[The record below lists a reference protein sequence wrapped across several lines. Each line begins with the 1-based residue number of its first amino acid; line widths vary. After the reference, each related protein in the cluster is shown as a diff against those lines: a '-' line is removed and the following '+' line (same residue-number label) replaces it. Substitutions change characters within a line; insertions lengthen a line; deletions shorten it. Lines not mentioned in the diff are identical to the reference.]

1 MLDQLPQELLSL
13 IALYLDRGDL
23 YRLVITSRQLCTAF
37 QHSLYKDVRLRIETN
52 NRQVI
57 SAFLYAVTRTPQLAS
72 HVHSLNIRCWIV
84 PTTYLNEYSKKLA
97 FDAVLVGRL
106 LDERKGYSE
115 KERSKWLKD
124 LEKDDID
131 AWVALLIP
139 QLKELRKLTFS
150 WPYGHWHLY
159 GMLENMHLENE
170 PMLPHLREVYI
181 SSSGVVNGV
190 QSNYL
195 NAFFKLPSVRKI
207 GCFAVSESE
216 PWIFDETES
225 DPTEEDYLRGRCLQP
240 RSCNITDIDL
250 ESSDAMWGMRD
261 WIRACRQLRTFK
273 ITQGGVVLSAG
284 DPAMSLLEFRRI
296 YRSLLLHQST
306 MECIWIDVSSS
317 RTPIGIMGS
326 FLDFPM
332 LRFLHA
338 PLSML
343 IEFDERGVP
352 GQKLQDVLPASLETL
367 RVFEGHQK
375 APGGI
380 ELLAELVTS
389 KRISELRAIYFDCP
403 DKSRATAS
411 SFQAIQG
418 GIARLSGVCYENG
431 VSFFGDRSL
440 TRTDK
445 MGPPTAEEQEMFP
458 GVTWPLNEAFDVVFF

>member
-1 MLDQLPQELLSL
+1 MLDHLPQELLSL

-37 QHSLYKDVRLRIETN
+37 QHCLYKDVRLRIETN

-57 SAFLYAVTRTPQLAS
+57 SAFLYAVTRSPQLAS
-72 HVHSLNIRCWIV
+72 YVHSLNIRCWIV
-84 PTTYLNEYSKKLA
+84 PTTYLNEYSKKFA
-97 FDAVLVGRL
+97 FDTVLVQRL
-106 LDERKGYSE
+106 LEERKGYSE

-131 AWVALLIP
+131 AWIALLIP
-139 QLKELRKLTFS
+139 QLRELRKLTFS

-159 GMLENMHLENE
+159 GMLENMHLEDQ
-170 PMLPHLREVYI
+170 PMLPHLREVYV

-216 PWIFDETES
+216 PWVFDETEPG
-225 DPTEEDYLRGRCLQP
+225 PTEEDYLHERCLQP

-261 WIRACRQLRTFK
+261 WIRACRQLRSFK
-273 ITQGGVVLSAG
+273 ITQGGVVLSTR
-284 DPAMSLLEFRRI
+284 DPTMSLLEFQRI
-296 YRSLLLHQST
+296 YRSLLLHQSS
-306 MECIWIDVSSS
+306 MECVWVDVSLS
-317 RTPIGIMGS
+317 RTPIGFMGS
-326 FLDFPM
+326 FIDFPM

-343 IEFDERGVP
+343 IEFDEQGIP
-352 GQKLQDVLPASLETL
+352 GQKLQDVLPHSLETL
-367 RVFEGHQK
+367 RVFEGHQR
-375 APGGI
+375 ALAGI
-380 ELLAELVTS
+380 ELLAELAASQKTP
-389 KRISELRAIYFDCP
+389 ELRAIYFDCP
-403 DKSRATAS
+403 DQGRAGTAVL
-411 SFQAIQG
+411 QAIQAA
-418 GIARLSGVCYENG
+418 ITRLSGICHETG
-431 VSFFGDRSL
+431 VSFFEDRSL
-440 TRTDK
+440 TRTDQ
-445 MGPPTAEEQEMFP
+445 MGPPTAGEQEMSP